1 MGGEKRL
8 EHREDGHAPPPGGAG
23 ATALAS
29 ARDCRSCA
37 RWGGCASLHGLKST
51 PWGGGPRLL
60 ATEMKEAFSTASFG
74 TVSTSGMKLMV
85 DEKDSSKNSESTLH
99 GPVAR
104 NSLGGG

>member
-1 MGGEKRL
+1 MRAWG
-8 EHREDGHAPPPGGAG
+8 GGA
-23 ATALAS
+23 
-29 ARDCRSCA
+29 
-37 RWGGCASLHGLKST
+37 SLKRGSSDSL
-51 PWGGGPRLL
+51 GGGPRLL

>member
-1 MGGEKRL
+1 MGGRRGWSTEKMVM
-8 EHREDGHAPPPGGAG
+8 PPPRGAQERQPSLQRGTAAPARVGGV
-23 ATALAS
+23 
-29 ARDCRSCA
+29 ARRRLLS
-37 RWGGCASLHGLKST
+37 KSP
-51 PWGGGPRLL
+51 PWRGGPRLL

-104 NSLGGG
+104 NSLGGN